1 MTEVFELKKNDRFKL
16 INEVAL
22 KLQQEMNTTEIN
34 LFLSGFTIEHNNET
48 IVPSKRTHV
57 INLLSKVSDSVVLQ
71 VASGLNINLH
81 NNIEVINQLDNL
93 LQENFLKN
101 IIDDFNRSVSN
112 IEKDS
117 DQAIASASSTLESIC
132 KSLLDFFST
141 DYPKD
146 QSLSSLVSKTFSLL
160 DLSSAAHSDAEI
172 KRILGGLTNAGLGI
186 GVLRTGY
193 SSAHGKGSKQYRL
206 GKRHARL
213 VVNSMAT
220 IGIFLLETYYE
231 KYNMV

>member
-1 MTEVFELKKNDRFKL
+1 MTIEVKLTKTERFKL
-16 INEVAL
+16 INEIAV
-22 KLQQEMNTTEIN
+22 KLQQEMNTTDIN
-34 LFLSGFTIEHNNET
+34 LFLSGFNIGHNNET
-48 IVPSKRTHV
+48 IVPSKRTYV
-57 INLLSKVSDSVVLQ
+57 INMLSKETDKVVFHIANELK
-71 VASGLNINLH
+71 INSH
-81 NNIEVINQLDNL
+81 DNIEAIIQLENL
-93 LQENFLKN
+93 LQKNYLKN

-112 IEKDS
+112 IEKDP
-117 DQAIASASSTLESIC
+117 DLAIASASSTLESIC
-132 KSLLDFFST
+132 KSLLDYLSI

-146 QSLSSLVSKTFSLL
+146 QGLSSLVSLTFHQL
-160 DLSSAAHSDAEI
+160 DLSPSAHSDAEI

-220 IGIFLLETYYE
+220 IGIFLLETYYD
-231 KYNMV
+231 KYNVI